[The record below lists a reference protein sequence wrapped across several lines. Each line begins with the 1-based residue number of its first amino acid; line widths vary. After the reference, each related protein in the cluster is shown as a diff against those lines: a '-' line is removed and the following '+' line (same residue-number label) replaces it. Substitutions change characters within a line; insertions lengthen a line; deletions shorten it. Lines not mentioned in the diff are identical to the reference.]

1 MSVDEE
7 EQSVIETIVVP
18 LDGSP
23 LAAEA
28 LPTARAIAGRTGK
41 PLRLVRVIAPSAP
54 AAARDEA
61 ESYLKTTAEQV
72 GGAETAVWLGDPAEQ
87 IIDGLSKLPDAVV
100 VMTTHGR
107 TGIGR
112 WLFGSVAD
120 RVVHAGVAPVLLIR
134 SGNPAP
140 TILRQIMVPLDGS
153 ALSETSLPM
162 AEELAHDFAA
172 KLQLVRVVETT
183 SLYGMFGADYGAIA
197 AAPEALQQ
205 LLDEMD
211 ADAHS
216 YLDGVAAKLK
226 ERGLTADTTVLEGLI
241 ADQLLAFGRQQRA
254 DLIVMATRGRAG
266 VSRLVLGSVAE
277 QMLRL
282 GDRPLLLVPP
292 QAPEPAE

>member
-1 MSVDEE
+1 M
-7 EQSVIETIVVP
+7 IETIVVP

-23 LAAEA
+23 LAEEA

-41 PLRLVRVIAPSAP
+41 PLRLVRVIAPSAL

-61 ESYLKTTAEQV
+61 EDYLRATAEQL
-72 GGAETAVWLGDPAEQ
+72 GGAETTVWLGDPAEQ
-87 IIDGLSKLPDAVV
+87 IVEGLSKLPGAMA

-112 WLFGSVAD
+112 WIFGSVAD

-140 TILRQIMVPLDGS
+140 TVLRQIMVPLDGS
-153 ALSETSLPM
+153 ALSETALPL
-162 AEELAHDFAA
+162 AEQLAHDFNAT
-172 KLQLVRVVETT
+172 LELVRVVET
-183 SLYGMFGADYGAIA
+183 SAMYGMFGSDYGAIA

-205 LLDEMD
+205 LIEEVV
-211 ADAHS
+211 ADANG
-216 YLDGVAAKLK
+216 YLDGVAARLK
-226 ERGLTADTTVLEGLI
+226 ERGLTAGTAVLEGLI
-241 ADQLLAFGRQQRA
+241 ADQLLAFGRRQRI

-282 GDRPLLLVPP
+282 GDRPLLLAPP
-292 QAPEPAE
+292 RQPEPAG